1 MKALVTGATGFVG
14 GAVARALVNSGIDVR
29 VLARAGADLQNI
41 QPILSAVSE
50 NSVLNWFGF
59 PLRYQL

>member
-29 VLARAGADLQNI
+29 VLAALDQRSHHGAADE
-41 QPILSAVSE
+41 SGCTSDE
-50 NSVLNWFGF
+50 GF
-59 PLRYQL
+59 HLEDVKRET